1 VNSSPFNPVNFLISM
16 VAGWFVLAFLHS
28 GAVSLFTGAW
38 SALMPR
44 FKDIAFFR
52 DGRGSAIDVAIVL
65 VFFIGGNIAWR
76 LARAR

>member
-1 VNSSPFNPVNFLISM
+1 MNPSSFNPVNFLVSLA
-16 VAGWFVLAFLHS
+16 VGWFVLAFLRS

-38 SALMPR
+38 SALIPR

-52 DGRGSAIDVAIVL
+52 DGRGASIDAVIVL

>member
-1 VNSSPFNPVNFLISM
+1 MNSSPFNLANFLVSM

-28 GAVSLFTGAW
+28 GVVSLFTGAW

-52 DGRGSAIDVAIVL
+52 DGRAAAIDVAIVL
-65 VFFIGGNIAWR
+65 VFFVGGNIAWH
-76 LARAR
+76 LARVR

>member
-1 VNSSPFNPVNFLISM
+1 MNSSPFKLVNFLVSM

-28 GAVSLFTGAW
+28 AAVSLFTGAW

-52 DGRGSAIDVAIVL
+52 DGRGAAIDVAIVL
-65 VFFIGGNIAWR
+65 VFFVGGNLAWH
-76 LARAR
+76 LACAR